1 MSVRALLVAMAVA
14 WAGPSVAQQPAPAS
28 TPIVIGQSYRLS
40 SKALGAE
47 RTINVYTPASYA
59 EGEKRYP
66 VLYLLD
72 GGTDQDFH
80 HITGLAQ
87 LGGFSWAPMEEIIV
101 VGVETVDRRK
111 ELTSPT
117 ADPALQKEFPTAGG
131 AADFRRFIAEEVE
144 PFVDAHYRTSGDTGV
159 LGESFAGLFVVETFL
174 RAPDTFD
181 RYVAISPS
189 LWWDNE
195 SLSKE
200 AADLLA
206 KRDGDKRSLW
216 LSIGDEG
223 REMQAGMD
231 RLVAALKAAAPASLD
246 WRYEPRH
253 DQSHSSIYHA
263 TAYEALRAFYPK
275 PDTEGSR

>member
-14 WAGPSVAQQPAPAS
+14 WAAPSLAQQPAPAS
-28 TPIVIGQSYRLS
+28 TPIVIGHSYKLP

-87 LGGFSWAPMEEIIV
+87 LGGFPWGPMEEIIV
-101 VGVETVDRRK
+101 VGIATVDRRK
-111 ELTSPT
+111 ELTGPT
-117 ADPALQKEFPTAGG
+117 ADPELLKEYPTAGG
-131 AADFRRFIAEEVE
+131 SADFRRFIAGELR
-144 PFVDAHYRTSGDTGV
+144 PFVQEHYRTSGETGI
-159 LGESFAGLFVVETFL
+159 LGESLAGLFIVETFL
-174 RAPDTFD
+174 RAPDMFD
-181 RYVAISPS
+181 RYIAISPS

-195 SLSKE
+195 ALSKE
-200 AADLLA
+200 AAALLA
-206 KRDGDKRSLW
+206 KQDGDKRSLW

-223 REMQAGMD
+223 REMQSGMD
-231 RLVAALKAAAPASLD
+231 RLVAALKTGAPASLD

-253 DQSHSSIYHA
+253 DQSHSSIYHG